1 VGRDG
6 LLVLGFDRRD
16 GRTVLTERRYAL
28 PLQALEVMA
37 LEADAASLLLLN
49 PTGGLLGGDR
59 LETRLRLGEGAH
71 VCLSTPSA
79 TRVYRSTGPVAEQ
92 RLTATLGPGAR
103 LEYMPDHLIPS
114 PGARL
119 LQRTEIRLGRDATA
133 LVWDAWAVGRPARA
147 ETWSFAELDIT
158 LRIDDAGG
166 PLLHERA
173 RLEGRPFW
181 AGLGGAEGMA
191 YVGTFAMAG
200 DPAADWVSL
209 ARALTSGLGDA
220 AGDAR
225 LGVTALS
232 RGGALARV
240 LAPSA
245 PALTRLAE
253 ALWVRA
259 RRLLFDRPP
268 LGLRKL

>member
-1 VGRDG
+1 MGRDG

-16 GRTVLTERRYAL
+16 GRTVLTERRYSL

-37 LEADAASLLLLN
+37 LEADAASLMLLN
-49 PTGGLLGGDR
+49 PTGGVLGGDR
-59 LETRLRLGEGAH
+59 LETRVRLGEGAQ

-79 TRVYRSTGPVAEQ
+79 TRVYRSTGAAAEQ
-92 RLTATLGPGAR
+92 RFVATLGAGAR

-119 LQRTEIRLGRDATA
+119 RQQTEIRLAPGATA
-133 LVWDAWAVGRPARA
+133 LVWDAWAVGRPARE
-147 ETWSFAELDIT
+147 ETWCFAELDIA
-158 LRIDDAGG
+158 LRIDDAQG

-191 YVGTFAMAG
+191 YVGTFAVAG
-200 DPAADWVSL
+200 DSATDWVAL
-209 ARALTSGLGDA
+209 ARALGAGLGDA
-220 AGDAR
+220 AAGAR
-225 LGVTALS
+225 VGVTPLG
-232 RGGALARV
+232 RGGVLARV

-245 PALTRLAE
+245 PALTRAAE
-253 ALWVRA
+253 ALWARA
-259 RRLLFDRPP
+259 RSLLFDRPP